1 MWSWAFISVIMTWNP
16 ILMIDIRTGRDFLVN
31 SIIQKM
37 LIIFKQINSEIEV
50 IENIC
55 SCWDKQ
61 NKK

>member
-1 MWSWAFISVIMTWNP
+1 MWGWAFISVIMTWNP
-16 ILMIDIRTGRDFLVN
+16 ILMIDMRTGRDFLVN

>member
-1 MWSWAFISVIMTWNP
+1 MLNFHISNYD
-16 ILMIDIRTGRDFLVN
+16 LKAYFNIDMKTGRNFLLN